1 MKLPISLTVMCVV
14 AMLLSLAGCATTTS
28 NTAAVSSSQ
37 KQMMLSKA
45 GFVTK
50 NVTNPKLKVQAEKLP
65 VGVVSAV
72 KYKGKLF
79 YVYPTA
85 TRDQILVGKQAHYD
99 SYKRMLA
106 AHTNT
111 PINQYGTAPEIS
123 GETAGPNHVMVDEFD
138 GMGPLEFGPAADT
151 QAEPN

>member
-1 MKLPISLTVMCVV
+1 MCVA
-14 AMLLSLAGCATTTS
+14 AMLFSLAGCATTTS
-28 NTAAVSSSQ
+28 TTAGVTSSQ
-37 KQMMLSKA
+37 KQVMLAKA

-50 NVTNPKLKVQAEKLP
+50 AVTNPKLKTQAEKLP
-65 VGVVSAV
+65 TGVVSAV

-79 YVYPTA
+79 YVFPTD
-85 TRDQILVGKQAHYD
+85 TRDHILVGKQVHYD
-99 SYKRMLA
+99 AYKRMLA

-138 GMGPLEFGPAADT
+138 GMGPLEFGPVADT
-151 QAEPN
+151 QSEPN